1 MSRMFNPVLRG
12 WFNYYGCTTKRKCI
26 RYMDA

>member
-1 MSRMFNPVLRG
+1 MFNPVLRG